1 MIRLE
6 TTRSAAGVVDGR
18 TGTVAPVPGRPKLDR
33 RLAWALR
40 VSCLLGLVA
49 LSASASMAGTSR
61 ATDLAA
67 RAPGATQTVPEV
79 ALTGLPPADPDA
91 PGRIVTPDESVPNP
105 FVLVD
110 EGRYYLYASQV
121 RFTGASIPVRVSD
134 EIGRWD
140 APPIDALPV
149 LPAWA
154 AHGHTWAPDVRRL
167 GDRYVMYMTARF
179 GAGEP
184 PTQCIGVAVADR
196 PEGPFA
202 PLPDPLVC
210 QLDRHGSIDPRSFV
224 DENGDLWLHWKSD
237 DNAREGST
245 TSSIYAQRLDAS
257 GTSLQ
262 GEAVRILEVDQAWE
276 GRIIEAPQMV
286 VLDGEH
292 WLFYSGN
299 WFNQPVYG
307 LGIAHCEGPAGP
319 CTKPFEGPW
328 LGSNAQGSGPGEA
341 SVFVDLEGAVWLAY
355 APWAQQFETRNPRP
369 VALARIGLSPLGP
382 YLAAS

>member
-1 MIRLE
+1 MIRPQ
-6 TTRSAAGVVDGR
+6 TTCSDAGVVDGR
-18 TGTVAPVPGRPKLDR
+18 TGTVAPVPGRPKLDHR
-33 RLAWALR
+33 MAWALR
-40 VSCLLGLVA
+40 LGCILGLVA

-61 ATDLAA
+61 ATDVGA
-67 RAPGATQTVPEV
+67 RARATGTRPEP
-79 ALTGLPPADPDA
+79 ALARLPPADPDA

-140 APPIDALPV
+140 APAIDALPV
-149 LPAWA
+149 LPDWA
-154 AHGHTWAPDVRRL
+154 AHGQTWAPDVRRL

-196 PEGPFA
+196 PEGPFD
-202 PLPDPLVC
+202 PFPDPLVC

-224 DENGDLWLHWKSD
+224 DQNGDLWLHWKSD
-237 DNAREGST
+237 DNAREGSST
-245 TSSIYAQRLDAS
+245 ASLYAQRLDAS

-307 LGIAHCEGPAGP
+307 LGVARCEGPAGP
-319 CTKPFEGPW
+319 CTKPFDGPW
-328 LGSNAQGSGPGEA
+328 LDSNAQGNGPGEA

-355 APWAQQFETRNPRP
+355 SPWAQQFETRNPRP
-369 VALARIGLSPLGP
+369 VALARIGLSPFGP